1 MKVSNNQKVI
11 TIQKEVCNNQ
21 NKDNYYA
28 KINLKA
34 LQKAMIDL
42 DTEASIKMWLYF
54 AKNQNGYQ
62 MALSSIDAIMWGI
75 GSKGSYDRAIKILI
89 EKGYLVKQEDKK
101 DYYNFY
107 EVAQMD
113 SRKEDVMKITIN
125 KSE

>member
-28 KINLKA
+28 KINLNA

-75 GSKGSYDRAIKILI
+75 GSKGSYDRAIKMLI

-107 EVAQMD
+107 EVARMD
-113 SRKEDVMKITIN
+113 SRKEDVMNITIN